1 MNNYSWMMTKT
12 FTEYK
17 RHEPTQSLL
26 YQVLDQN
33 IQEFFDTVAQDP
45 DHKALPDF
53 IMHEFDKFLK
63 CGVLSE
69 GFVRLKC
76 DECTHSIIV
85 PFSCK
90 CRGFCPS
97 CAGRRMS
104 ERSFHLADNVIPFV
118 PTRHW
123 VLSVPFELRY
133 WMASDDD
140 LLKEVNKILCDEINN
155 YLRKKARKLGIKGGE
170 TGIVS
175 YLQRAGSALNLNLH
189 FHLLALDGLY
199 TVDDAGDPIFHRIPG
214 IHDHEVAR
222 VVDRVS
228 RRVVKYLR
236 KSGRLSAQ
244 GEEVY
249 IGDQS
254 EDNDVTLA
262 HLKRASISS
271 RIALGERAGLKVRRI
286 GGSFGYEEEIPKSQ
300 GYGCASKNGFSI
312 HAATAINA
320 HERDRLEQL
329 LRYLGRGPV
338 AHDKVSLDQHGN
350 ILYELKKSYDGATH
364 VLFSPLEFIEKLAS
378 IIPPPYRHQVNYY
391 GCLSSHSNLR
401 PLIVPAASIEKGSE
415 DKKPSPG
422 VPLEELQSG
431 DLEEG
436 AEKPSRYIPW
446 AELLKRT
453 FGIDLTVCPHCGGQV
468 RVIAAI
474 IRKEAIDEILGHL
487 NLPTGPPKKAKP
499 HGTEYV
505 YESFS

>member
-1 MNNYSWMMTKT
+1 MANVFRPTLHG
-12 FTEYK
+12 
-17 RHEPTQSLL
+17 RIHE
-26 YQVLDQN
+26 
-33 IQEFFDTVAQDP
+33 
-45 DHKALPDF
+45 
-53 IMHEFDKFLK
+53 
-63 CGVLSE
+63 
-69 GFVRLKC
+69 
-76 DECTHSIIV
+76 
-85 PFSCK
+85 
-90 CRGFCPS
+90 
-97 CAGRRMS
+97 
-104 ERSFHLADNVIPFV
+104 
-118 PTRHW
+118 
-123 VLSVPFELRY
+123 
-133 WMASDDD
+133 
-140 LLKEVNKILCDEINN
+140 
-155 YLRKKARKLGIKGGE
+155 
-170 TGIVS
+170 
-175 YLQRAGSALNLNLH
+175 
-189 FHLLALDGLY
+189 
-199 TVDDAGDPIFHRIPG
+199 
-214 IHDHEVAR
+214 
-222 VVDRVS
+222 
-228 RRVVKYLR
+228 
-236 KSGRLSAQ
+236 Q
-244 GEEVY
+244 G
-249 IGDQS
+249 
-254 EDNDVTLA
+254 
-262 HLKRASISS
+262 
-271 RIALGERAGLKVRRI
+271 
-286 GGSFGYEEEIPKSQ
+286 
-300 GYGCASKNGFSI
+300 
-312 HAATAINA
+312 AINA

>member
-1 MNNYSWMMTKT
+1 MAKT
-12 FTEYK
+12 YPEYK
-17 RHEPTQSLL
+17 RHEPEHTILFR
-26 YQVLDQN
+26 VVD
-33 IQEFFDTVAQDP
+33 EHAPFFFAMIAEAP
-45 DHKALPDF
+45 DRNALPGF
-53 IMHEFDKFLK
+53 IKREFDKFLS
-63 CGVLSE
+63 CGILTE

-76 DECTHSIIV
+76 DDCTHSIILA
-85 PFSCK
+85 FSCK

-104 ERSFHLADNVIPFV
+104 ERSIHLADNVIPFV

-133 WMASDDD
+133 WMASDDK

-189 FHLLALDGLY
+189 FHLLVLDGIY
-199 TVDDAGDPIFHRIPG
+199 TVDGEGDPVFHRIPG
-214 IHDHEVAR
+214 IYEQEVGR
-222 VVDRVS
+222 VVDGVS
-228 RRVVKYLR
+228 RRVIKYLR
-236 KSGRLSAQ
+236 KSGKLPIE
-244 GEEVY
+244 GEEVC
-249 IGDQS
+249 IADPTS
-254 EDNDVTLA
+254 DEDLTLS

-271 RIALGERAGLKVRRI
+271 HIALGPRAGLRVRRI

-312 HAATAINA
+312 HAATSIKA

-338 AHDKVSLDQHGN
+338 AHDKISLDHNGN
-350 ILYELKKSYDGATH
+350 ILYELKKSFDGATH
-364 VLFSPLEFIEKLAS
+364 VPLSPLEFIEKLAS

-391 GCLSSHSNLR
+391 GCLSSHSKLR
-401 PLIVPAASIEKGSE
+401 PLIVPDQQVNAGPAE
-415 DKKPSPG
+415 KKPSKG
-422 VPLEELQSG
+422 VLLEELLSG
-431 DLEEG
+431 DFEEV

-453 FGIDLTVCPHCGGQV
+453 FGIDLTVCPHCGGHV

-474 IRKEAIDEILGHL
+474 IRKEAIQEILGHL
-487 NLPTGPPKKAKP
+487 NLPTGPPKGARP
-499 HGTEYV
+499 SGTECV
-505 YESFS
+505 YESFA

>member
-1 MNNYSWMMTKT
+1 MAEIYA
-12 FTEYK
+12 EYK
-17 RHEPTQSLL
+17 RHEPEQTIL
-26 YQVLDQN
+26 YSVVN
-33 IQEFFDTVAQDP
+33 EHAPIFFDFIAGNP
-45 DHKALPDF
+45 DRKVLPDF
-53 IMHEFDKFLK
+53 VKREFDKFLS
-63 CGVLSE
+63 CGILSE

-76 DECTHSIIV
+76 DACTHSIIV

-104 ERSFHLADNVIPFV
+104 ERSIHLADNIIPFV

-133 WMASDDD
+133 WMASDDK
-140 LLKEVNKILCDEINN
+140 LLKEVNKILCNEINN

-189 FHLLALDGLY
+189 FHLLAIDGIY
-199 TVDDAGDPIFHRIPG
+199 TVDGEGDPIFHRIPG
-214 IHDHEVAR
+214 IHEHEVAR
-222 VVDRVS
+222 VVDGVSTRVI
-228 RRVVKYLR
+228 KYLR
-236 KSGRLSAQ
+236 KSGKLSPE
-244 GEEVY
+244 GEEVH
-249 IGDQS
+249 IQDPSGD
-254 EDNDVTLA
+254 EDLTLS
-262 HLKRASISS
+262 HLKRASITN
-271 RIALGERAGLKVRRI
+271 RIALGTRAGLRVRRI

-312 HAATAINA
+312 HAATSIRA

-338 AHDKVSLDQHGN
+338 AHDKISLDHNGN

-364 VLFSPLEFIEKLAS
+364 VLLSPLEFIEKLAS

-391 GCLSSHSNLR
+391 GCLSSHSKLR
-401 PLIVPAASIEKGSE
+401 PLIVSGQEADAEPAR
-415 DKKPSPG
+415 KKPSLG
-422 VPLEELQSG
+422 VSLDELPSG
-431 DLEEG
+431 DLEEK

-453 FGIDLTVCPHCGGQV
+453 FGIDLAVCPHCGGHV

-474 IRKEAIDEILGHL
+474 IRKEAIQEILGHL
-487 NLPTGPPKKAKP
+487 NLPTGPPKRAKSS
-499 HGTEYV
+499 GTEYV
-505 YESFS
+505 YESFA